1 MAESHAAE
9 ALVAEA
15 AIALAAGAR
24 LYCRWLC
31 RSINGRTRAA
41 EMGDFDVALL
51 QNLQISKTRRKTAG
65 TRSARPAGK
74 SAAVLPHANRRS
86 ARSQTE
92 QDILRHVQG
101 SVLQKYCA
109 LCGCL
114 NVDPLKPQT
123 L

>member
-1 MAESHAAE
+1 MS
-9 ALVAEA
+9 
-15 AIALAAGAR
+15 
-24 LYCRWLC
+24 
-31 RSINGRTRAA
+31 N
-41 EMGDFDVALL
+41 FDVALL
-51 QNLQISKTRRKTAG
+51 QNLQISKTRRKTTG
-65 TRSARPAGK
+65 TQSAKQAGK
-74 SAAVLPHANRRS
+74 SAAGLPHSNLRS

-101 SVLQKYCA
+101 SVLQKYCS